1 MTQEKIY
8 RGDLFFANLNPV
20 KGSEQGG
27 KRPVVI
33 LQNDVGNKFSPTVI
47 VAAIT
52 SRTRKKANMPT
63 HVPLDNAALEK
74 DSQVL
79 LEQIRTLDKTRL
91 IKKVGKLTQDEIAE
105 DYGIP
110 KRTIEDWSSGAQ
122 TAPHG
127 KACMLAFCVFTDQ
140 DII

>member
-52 SRTRKKANMPT
+52 SRTRKKENMPT
-63 HVPLDNAALEK
+63 HVSLDNAALEK

-91 IKKVGKLTQDEIAE
+91 IKKVGKLTQDEMRAIDNSLE
-105 DYGIP
+105 ISLSLVKD
-110 KRTIEDWSSGAQ
+110 
-122 TAPHG
+122 
-127 KACMLAFCVFTDQ
+127 V
-140 DII
+140 

>member
-8 RGDLFFANLNPV
+8 RGDLFFANLSPV

-33 LQNDVGNKFSPTVI
+33 LQNNVGNKFSPTVI

-63 HVPLDNAALEK
+63 HVSLDNAALEK

-91 IKKVGKLTQDEIAE
+91 IKKVGKLTQDEMRAIDNSLE
-105 DYGIP
+105 ISLSLVKD
-110 KRTIEDWSSGAQ
+110 
-122 TAPHG
+122 
-127 KACMLAFCVFTDQ
+127 V
-140 DII
+140 

>member
-8 RGDLFFANLNPV
+8 RGDIFFANLNPV

-63 HVPLDNAALEK
+63 HVLLDNVALEK
-74 DSQVL
+74 NSQVL
-79 LEQIRTLDKTRL
+79 LEQIRTLDKSRL
-91 IKKVGKLTQDEIAE
+91 ITKVGKLTKDEMMAIDRSLEASLSI
-105 DYGIP
+105 GG
-110 KRTIEDWSSGAQ
+110 S
-122 TAPHG
+122 
-127 KACMLAFCVFTDQ
+127 V
-140 DII
+140 

>member
-63 HVPLDNAALEK
+63 HVSLDNAALEK
-74 DSQVL
+74 NSQVL

-91 IKKVGKLTQDEIAE
+91 IKKVGKLTQDEMRAIDNSLE
-105 DYGIP
+105 ISLSLVKD
-110 KRTIEDWSSGAQ
+110 
-122 TAPHG
+122 
-127 KACMLAFCVFTDQ
+127 V
-140 DII
+140 

>member
-27 KRPVVI
+27 KRPVAI

-63 HVPLDNAALEK
+63 HVSLDNAALEK

-91 IKKVGKLTQDEIAE
+91 IKKVGKLTQDEMRAIDNSLE
-105 DYGIP
+105 ISLSLVKD
-110 KRTIEDWSSGAQ
+110 
-122 TAPHG
+122 
-127 KACMLAFCVFTDQ
+127 V
-140 DII
+140 

>member
-8 RGDLFFANLNPV
+8 RGDIFFANLNPV

-47 VAAIT
+47 IAAIT

-63 HVPLDNAALEK
+63 HVLLDNVALEK
-74 DSQVL
+74 NSQVL
-79 LEQIRTLDKTRL
+79 LEQIRTLDKSRL
-91 IKKVGKLTQDEIAE
+91 ITKVGKLTKDEMMSIDRSLE
-105 DYGIP
+105 VSLSIGG
-110 KRTIEDWSSGAQ
+110 S
-122 TAPHG
+122 
-127 KACMLAFCVFTDQ
+127 V
-140 DII
+140 

>member
-33 LQNDVGNKFSPTVI
+33 LQNNVGNKFSPTVI

-63 HVPLDNAALEK
+63 HVSLDNAALEK

-91 IKKVGKLTQDEIAE
+91 IKKVGKLTQDEMRAIGNSLE
-105 DYGIP
+105 ISLSLVKD
-110 KRTIEDWSSGAQ
+110 
-122 TAPHG
+122 
-127 KACMLAFCVFTDQ
+127 V
-140 DII
+140 

>member
-52 SRTRKKANMPT
+52 SRTRKKVNMPT
-63 HVPLDNAALEK
+63 HVPLDNAVLEK

-91 IKKVGKLTQDEIAE
+91 IKKVGTLTQDEMRAIDNSLE
-105 DYGIP
+105 ISLSLVKD
-110 KRTIEDWSSGAQ
+110 
-122 TAPHG
+122 
-127 KACMLAFCVFTDQ
+127 V
-140 DII
+140 

>member
-63 HVPLDNAALEK
+63 LVPLDNAALEK

-79 LEQIRTLDKTRL
+79 LEQIRTLDKMRL
-91 IKKVGKLTQDEIAE
+91 IKKVGKLTQDEMRAIDNSLE
-105 DYGIP
+105 ISLSLVKD
-110 KRTIEDWSSGAQ
+110 
-122 TAPHG
+122 
-127 KACMLAFCVFTDQ
+127 V
-140 DII
+140 

>member
-1 MTQEKIY
+1 MAQEKIY

-63 HVPLDNAALEK
+63 HVSLDNAALEK

-91 IKKVGKLTQDEIAE
+91 IKKVGKLTQDEMRAIDNSLE
-105 DYGIP
+105 ISLSLVKD
-110 KRTIEDWSSGAQ
+110 
-122 TAPHG
+122 
-127 KACMLAFCVFTDQ
+127 V
-140 DII
+140 

>member
-47 VAAIT
+47 AAAIT
-52 SRTRKKANMPT
+52 SRRFKTELPT
-63 HVPLDNAALEK
+63 HIQVNAHGCGLAK
-74 DSQVL
+74 DSIVL
-79 LEQIRTLDKTRL
+79 LEQVRTLDKKRL
-91 IKKVGKLTQDEIAE
+91 KEKMGNLDERDMNRVDHALSVSL
-105 DYGIP
+105 GIN
-110 KRTIEDWSSGAQ
+110 T
-122 TAPHG
+122 
-127 KACMLAFCVFTDQ
+127 
-140 DII
+140 

>member
-52 SRTRKKANMPT
+52 SRTRKKASMPT

-91 IKKVGKLTQDEIAE
+91 IKKVGKLTQDEMRAIDNSLE
-105 DYGIP
+105 ISLSLVKD
-110 KRTIEDWSSGAQ
+110 
-122 TAPHG
+122 
-127 KACMLAFCVFTDQ
+127 V
-140 DII
+140 

>member
-52 SRTRKKANMPT
+52 AVHGKR
-63 HVPLDNAALEK
+63 
-74 DSQVL
+74 
-79 LEQIRTLDKTRL
+79 QICRL
-91 IKKVGKLTQDEIAE
+91 MFRWIMRHL
-105 DYGIP
+105 
-110 KRTIEDWSSGAQ
+110 KRTHRFFWSKYELWIKRG
-122 TAPHG
+122 
-127 KACMLAFCVFTDQ
+127 
-140 DII
+140 